1 MNTRKRDMA
10 YAQTQTQSN
19 FIDSASR
26 NGSYGSG
33 GRGFPVL
40 TAQNLQDLVH
50 ISPKIIKVAVP
61 AFQHSPIFGQFPLVQ
76 IV

>member
-1 MNTRKRDMA
+1 MA
-10 YAQTQTQSN
+10 
-19 FIDSASR
+19 FIDSASLLA
-26 NGSYGSG
+26 SPGSG

-40 TAQNLQDLVH
+40 VAQNLHALVQ

-61 AFQHSPIFGQFPLVQ
+61 RFQHSPILGQFPLVH